1 MIRFFAVVFAVI
13 VVAACTAGDARPAL
27 PSVTMPD
34 LSGAEGSVQTSIR
47 GRYSRLQ
54 ERLASRTS
62 NAELANAYG
71 DLGMALFAAD
81 YADAADPAFTAARTL
96 APNDVR
102 WPYYLAHVRRSKHD
116 LAGAAQLFRDALE
129 LQPDYTAAL
138 VWLGEMELGQGH
150 VDAAGRAFGK
160 AFDAD
165 HQSAAARYGLGR
177 IALEKRAYRDAVIH
191 LEAALRLAPNATR
204 IEYPLGQAYEALG
217 DTANAQRHLV
227 RRGEGEV
234 TPSDPLMTQLGA
246 LLDTAPSHERRG
258 ATALEQQQ
266 WDIAIDELRRA
277 VALAPAHAMTRVN
290 LGTALYMKGNAD
302 AALEQFQ
309 TAARQAPGLAQA
321 HYSLGV
327 VLSARGRDS
336 EAIDALTAAV
346 KADGGMTAARLELAN
361 ALRRAGRAAES
372 LPQYAEVLAARPDTS
387 AARFGY
393 AMALVRLGRYREA
406 RDWLDRAS
414 KTYENQPG
422 FAHALARLLAAAPDP
437 SVRNV
442 SRAVALGRALFD
454 AHRSIPEAE
463 TLAMAF
469 AASGQFDD
477 AVMLQQ
483 QIIDA
488 APGGGTELNLQ
499 WMQANLDRYKRH
511 ELCPAPW
518 PDDDPVF
525 HPRPA
530 DTTVPPP
537 NR

>member
-1 MIRFFAVVFAVI
+1 MTRFPSVVLTVI
-13 VVAACTAGDARPAL
+13 LAAACTSHDTRPPL
-27 PSVTMPD
+27 PAVRLPD
-34 LSGAEGSVQTSIR
+34 LSAAEGSVQATIR
-47 GRYSRLQ
+47 GRYTRLQ
-54 ERLASRTS
+54 DRLASRSS

-71 DLGMALFAAD
+71 DLGMALFAAE
-81 YADAADPAFTAARTL
+81 YADAADPALTAARAL

-116 LAGAAQLFRDALE
+116 LAGAARLFRDVLQ
-129 LQPDYTAAL
+129 LQPDYAAAL
-138 VWLGEMELGQGH
+138 VWLGEMELGQGR
-150 VDAAGRAFGK
+150 VEPARLAFARAY
-160 AFDAD
+160 DAD
-165 HQSAAARYGLGR
+165 RQSASARYGLGR
-177 IALEKRAYRDAVIH
+177 VALEKRAYRDAVIQ
-191 LEAALRLAPNATR
+191 LEAALRLAPTATR
-204 IEYPLGQAYEALG
+204 IEYPLGQAYEGLG
-217 DTANAQRHLV
+217 DTANAQRHYA
-227 RRGEGEV
+227 RRGDGDV
-234 TPSDPLMTQLGA
+234 TPSDPLMAQLA
-246 LLDTAPSHERRG
+246 TLLDTASSHERRG

-266 WDIAIDELRRA
+266 WDVAIDELRRA

-346 KADGGMTAARLELAN
+346 KADDGMTAARLELAN

-372 LPQYAEVLAARPDTS
+372 LPQYAQVLAARPDTS

-454 AHRSIPEAE
+454 AHRAIPEAE

-483 QIIDA
+483 QIVDA
-488 APGGGTELNLQ
+488 APRAGTGLNLQ
-499 WMQANLDRYKRH
+499 WLQANLDRYKRH
-511 ELCPAPW
+511 EPCPAPW